1 MYARTTLFEVDLLRT
16 TLPEAERLFV
26 DQALPAIRERPGYE
40 GAYLML
46 TPQGKA
52 MVLTL
57 WDTEASAQSGVESGY
72 YEDLVSRFVTF
83 MRQPPG
89 REEYA
94 VVYAEDRAPAH
105 T

>member
-26 DQALPAIRERPGYE
+26 DQALPAIQERPGYE

-46 TPQGKA
+46 TREGKG

-57 WDTEASAQSGVESGY
+57 WDTADSEQSGVDSGY
-72 YEDLVSRFVTF
+72 YEELVSRFVTF

-89 REEYA
+89 REEYE
-94 VVYAEDRAPAH
+94 VVYAEGRALSR